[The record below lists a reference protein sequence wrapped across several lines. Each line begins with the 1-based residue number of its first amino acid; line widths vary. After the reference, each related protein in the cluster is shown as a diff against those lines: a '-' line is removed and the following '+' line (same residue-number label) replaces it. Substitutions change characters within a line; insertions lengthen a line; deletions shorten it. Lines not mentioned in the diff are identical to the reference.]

1 MTSIQKI
8 FKTNIIDPT
17 IKVFSLSDIHGDIQ
31 SLIISLRDCAKVI
44 RKKVN
49 SYSLNKQTFYF
60 NKDLYDENMEEL
72 LKLDLNNYENIYIND
87 LNYEWCGGNTH
98 IVICGDMID
107 PFRSPL
113 DKNCLKDGGL
123 ACSYYPQIELKILM
137 FINALNIQASS
148 TRGKI
153 VKLLGNHELLNIINE
168 PDWRYNLFYS
178 FKEDQNKL
186 YYKGTSRLDI
196 FRVGNHGFNLLL
208 EGGCGILIKINNA
221 IFVHGDLVESYD
233 TYDNLNQF
241 INNPQEKQQIKWNN
255 YFYTHID
262 NTKSL
267 FSRNRGDNK
276 LVNKRIFEKNSGN
289 ESEQILFCDNL
300 IESFK
305 EFKGDGEVITEFV
318 NRLML
323 VIGHCPQYMNSTLDP
338 NGQNETY
345 STKIKEDDVMEV
357 FGHDIYSGVPNFNRN
372 DKRTKIFG
380 ITMECLIPNTK
391 LNRLY
396 RIDVGSSRGFDIYDK
411 MLPQTLEDE
420 NKFLYSK
427 TPQILEINTDGSV
440 NIIKSKMR
448 NTRIHLPR
456 PTYEQHA
463 KFISELNIHTNPI
476 QNHYKQKYIKYKN
489 KYLQLKKK
497 I

>member
-72 LKLDLNNYENIYIND
+72 LKLDLNN
-87 LNYEWCGGNTH
+87 EWCGGNTH

-123 ACSYYPQIELKILM
+123 PCSYYPQIELKILM
-137 FINALNIQASS
+137 FINALNIQASN

-196 FRVGNHGFNLLL
+196 FNL
-208 EGGCGILIKINNA
+208 E
-221 IFVHGDLVESYD
+221 
-233 TYDNLNQF
+233 
-241 INNPQEKQQIKWNN
+241 
-255 YFYTHID
+255 
-262 NTKSL
+262 
-267 FSRNRGDNK
+267 
-276 LVNKRIFEKNSGN
+276 
-289 ESEQILFCDNL
+289 
-300 IESFK
+300 
-305 EFKGDGEVITEFV
+305 
-318 NRLML
+318 
-323 VIGHCPQYMNSTLDP
+323 
-338 NGQNETY
+338 
-345 STKIKEDDVMEV
+345 
-357 FGHDIYSGVPNFNRN
+357 
-372 DKRTKIFG
+372 
-380 ITMECLIPNTK
+380 
-391 LNRLY
+391 
-396 RIDVGSSRGFDIYDK
+396 
-411 MLPQTLEDE
+411 
-420 NKFLYSK
+420 
-427 TPQILEINTDGSV
+427 
-440 NIIKSKMR
+440 
-448 NTRIHLPR
+448 
-456 PTYEQHA
+456 
-463 KFISELNIHTNPI
+463 
-476 QNHYKQKYIKYKN
+476 
-489 KYLQLKKK
+489 
-497 I
+497 